1 MAGHQLVGRM
11 LQHFIYLMLQLKVKI
26 GLHLYFKSYRV
37 NGIENVPRNT
47 PIIFAVNHQNAFLD
61 ALIVTCSTQRNPFYL
76 ARADFFKNKWA
87 KLMMETI
94 QMMPIYRFRDGQENI
109 KKNEAIIDNCGKLLS
124 DNAALLIFPEGD
136 HAYKYYIRPLKKG
149 VARIAFATESA
160 HNFRLGLSIIP
171 SGIQYEDY
179 SSACNKVLISYGE
192 PVYVSDYKQLY
203 TSDQNEAIRKLL
215 QDIEEK
221 LKALV
226 VDIRPPS
233 EYDDIYAKWKINRSL
248 FNDPVTQLDHDK
260 ELIAKIRLHP
270 EKFDD
275 TAAPATPRKRSLKQ
289 ILLMPVFLY
298 SYLNYIFPN
307 AIVNY
312 LLNHMIRDNR
322 FIGSLRFVLWLF
334 LAPIALTI
342 QSVILFIITKSF
354 AATFTY
360 FIITALF
367 GILTVKQGAVGSSPV
382 GGDR

>member
-124 DNAALLIFPEGD
+124 DNAALLIFPEGE

-179 SSACNKVLISYGE
+179 FSACTNVLISYGE

-203 TSDQNEAIRKLL
+203 ASDQNEAIRKLC

-226 VDIRPPS
+226 VDIRPPF

-248 FNDPVTQLDHDK
+248 FKNPVTQLSHDK
-260 ELIAKIRLHP
+260 ELIAKIRSYP
-270 EKFDD
+270 EKFNA
-275 TAAPATPRKRSLKQ
+275 TTSPATPLKRSLKQ
-289 ILLMPVFLY
+289 VLLMPVFLY
-298 SYLNYIFPN
+298 SYLNYIIPN

-312 LLNHMIRDNR
+312 LLNHKIRDSR

-382 GGDR
+382 RGD

>member
-1 MAGHQLVGRM
+1 
-11 LQHFIYLMLQLKVKI
+11 
-26 GLHLYFKSYRV
+26 
-37 NGIENVPRNT
+37 
-47 PIIFAVNHQNAFLD
+47 
-61 ALIVTCSTQRNPFYL
+61 
-76 ARADFFKNKWA
+76 
-87 KLMMETI
+87 MMETI

-233 EYDDIYAKWKINRSL
+233 EYDDIYAKWKITRSL

-312 LLNHMIRDNR
+312 MLNNKIRDNQ
-322 FIGSLRFVLWLF
+322 FIGSLRFALWLF

-342 QSVILFIITKSF
+342 QSAILFIITKSL
-354 AATFTY
+354 AVAFTY
-360 FIITALF
+360 FIITAVF
-367 GILTVKQGAVGSSPV
+367 GILTVKHKF
-382 GGDR
+382 